1 MFRGLRR
8 RLRGNHERRVRHS
21 VFTQLRRVSI
31 PPRAP
36 QLNCSTKKC
45 AIGSHV
51 RLHAPRS
58 LNAPQRPST
67 LLDTRPALL
76 PRRSASPAENP
87 DTRRRAGRE
96 TRPHTRRSARQRT
109 RPPHTAKR
117 PPGDDSRRTL
127 VVPDGP
133 DAVSCPEL
141 SCPVSAASAAS
152 APTAPAPA
160 GRPASAGRAAAAGR
174 TPRRTAAAPARAR
187 TRAAGPPAVPGPA
200 RTTPAAA
207 RRGGHE
213 SNDDQYDEHR
223 QDDAYDHGATLLP
236 FPRSGPPWALLLAC
250 AYVCVC
256 ACSSCCLPA
265 TYQLLCL
272 LISRVCF
279 LCEGGMPPRFTDQSR
294 VEQLQRVLAGQRPPT
309 CTEAQIRGR
318 PCLTGPSVGR
328 DLAERRAET
337 PRR

>member
-96 TRPHTRRSARQRT
+96 TRPDTRRSARRETTPDGRSWCRTVRT
-109 RPPHTAKR
+109 RFPVRSSAAPCQLPPPHPPPPPPPPQDDPPPQDEPLLQEEPPVEQPPPPPEPEPEPPAHQLCLDRRERLRLPLVAADTSPMTTSTTNTAR
-117 PPGDDSRRTL
+117 MMPTIMAPPSFR
-127 VVPDGP
+127 
-133 DAVSCPEL
+133 SPE
-141 SCPVSAASAAS
+141 
-152 APTAPAPA
+152 
-160 GRPASAGRAAAAGR
+160 
-174 TPRRTAAAPARAR
+174 AAPRGLCFSPVLMCVFVPVPL
-187 TRAAGPPAVPGPA
+187 AA
-200 RTTPAAA
+200 
-207 RRGGHE
+207 
-213 SNDDQYDEHR
+213 
-223 QDDAYDHGATLLP
+223 
-236 FPRSGPPWALLLAC
+236 C
-250 AYVCVC
+250 
-256 ACSSCCLPA
+256 
-265 TYQLLCL
+265 QLLDRC
-272 LISRVCF
+272 SAC
-279 LCEGGMPPRFTDQSR
+279 
-294 VEQLQRVLAGQRPPT
+294 
-309 CTEAQIRGR
+309 
-318 PCLTGPSVGR
+318 
-328 DLAERRAET
+328 
-337 PRR
+337 